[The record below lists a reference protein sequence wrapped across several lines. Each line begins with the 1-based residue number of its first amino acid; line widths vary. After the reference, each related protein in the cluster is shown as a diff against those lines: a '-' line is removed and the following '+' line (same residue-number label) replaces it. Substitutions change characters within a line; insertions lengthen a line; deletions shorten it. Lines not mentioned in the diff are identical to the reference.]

1 MRPCGMPPAG
11 RAAYARSQGS
21 KRWIPDQVRDDIPWD
36 LGASRT
42 LDPKPGPT
50 SPRVIPAPDPGSI
63 APRVIPAPEPGSI
76 AHRVIPA
83 PEPGSTS
90 PRVITAPEPGSIS
103 PRVIPAPEPGSI
115 CQRGFT
121 LIEVLVALGI
131 TAVALMAGLQATG
144 SLSRNAERQTVTM
157 LGQICADNQLIAL
170 RLRRQLPD
178 TGNTSVECTQA
189 GRLLQV
195 EVSVRP
201 TPNPNFRRV
210 DARVLDQGAYV
221 LQVSTVMGRN

>member
-11 RAAYARSQGS
+11 RAAHARSQGS
-21 KRWIPDQVRDDIPWD
+21 KRWIPDQVRDDSPWD

-42 LDPKPGPT
+42 QDPKPGPT
-50 SPRVIPAPDPGSI
+50 SPRI
-63 APRVIPAPEPGSI
+63 IPAPEPGSI
-76 AHRVIPA
+76 SPRVIPASEPGSTSHRVIPA

-90 PRVITAPEPGSIS
+90 PH
-103 PRVIPAPEPGSI
+103 VIPASEPGSI

>member
-1 MRPCGMPPAG
+1 MN
-11 RAAYARSQGS
+11 
-21 KRWIPDQVRDDIPWD
+21 
-36 LGASRT
+36 
-42 LDPKPGPT
+42 
-50 SPRVIPAPDPGSI
+50 
-63 APRVIPAPEPGSI
+63 
-76 AHRVIPA
+76 
-83 PEPGSTS
+83 
-90 PRVITAPEPGSIS
+90 
-103 PRVIPAPEPGSI
+103 
-115 CQRGFT
+115 QRGFT

-144 SLSRNAERQTVTM
+144 SLSRNAERQTVSM

-178 TGNTSVECTQA
+178 TGNTSVECMQA
-189 GRLLQV
+189 GRPLQV